1 MTGNHL
7 PSSLRCIL
15 LAGLIFFCGVAVA
28 GEAVK
33 TVRPITH
40 PGVGVNHL
48 SRNLLRSIFGMR
60 LRIWQNGPPIRVFV
74 LPDDAPIH
82 NVFAKQQLNIFPYQ
96 LRATWDRLTFTGTG
110 QAPITVQSEDEM
122 YALVASTPGAIGY
135 LSEARID
142 EHVRVIHVD

>member
-1 MTGNHL
+1 MTENHL
-7 PSSLRCIL
+7 PSSLKCIL
-15 LAGLIFFCGVAVA
+15 LASLIFFCNVAVA
-28 GEAVK
+28 GETVK

-40 PGVGVNHL
+40 PSVGVDHL
-48 SRNLLRSIFGMR
+48 SCNLLRSIFGMR
-60 LRIWQNGPPIRVFV
+60 LRIWQDGSPIRVFV
-74 LPDDAPIH
+74 LPDNAPIH
-82 NVFAKQQLNIFPYQ
+82 NVFSKQQLNIFPYQ

-142 EHVRVIHVD
+142 EHVKVIHVD